1 MTRTTFTI
9 IFMLLAGIFL
19 YTMSYFEKLDL
30 VAKFSFILV
39 VIAYQTVNIPPNFL
53 KKINNVYS

>member
-1 MTRTTFTI
+1 MTRTTFII

-30 VAKFSFILV
+30 VAKSNFILV
-39 VIAYQTVNIPPNFL
+39 VVAYQTGQYSTKFL
-53 KKINNVYS
+53 KENK